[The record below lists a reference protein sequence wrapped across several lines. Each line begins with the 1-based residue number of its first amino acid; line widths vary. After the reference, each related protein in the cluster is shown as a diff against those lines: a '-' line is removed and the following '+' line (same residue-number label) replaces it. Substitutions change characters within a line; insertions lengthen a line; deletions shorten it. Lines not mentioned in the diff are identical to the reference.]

1 MGVNTA
7 QLESILTA
15 KLLMDDRKPPPLNQT
30 RRSKKAKKEV
40 KLATLSTMFISALMG
55 GLFLFCFS
63 LNTTVTAQLTFYF
76 GYFIFMLASTLISDF
91 TSVLIDVRDNYII
104 LPKPVSD
111 RTVLMARL
119 LHIFIHLCKIVVPM
133 LLPGL
138 IFMGIQYGIAGWL
151 LLLVSGMLAVMF
163 SIFLI
168 NAVYILILRITTPE
182 KFKTIISYIQIAF
195 AVVVYAS
202 FQLLPRMMGTA
213 EQFDFHFSNS
223 NWLILVPPYWF
234 ASAWSV
240 LYNLEGSMLEYTSAG
255 CALLLPFLSICIVIK
270 YLAPSFNQK
279 LSLISNTGN
288 DTAPAP
294 SSTPATTRK
303 KTGFATVI
311 ANLLTKPGAER
322 MGFLFTWYMMARSRD
337 FKMKV
342 YPAIGYLLVYIFIVF
357 FSGKQLSLSDIQ
369 NQNTAGKVITI
380 IALYFCSFLLLLA
393 VAQFSYSEKYKAA
406 WFYFITP
413 VAVPGTIISG
423 AIKAAVTRFYFPFIV
438 VMAIPGIAL
447 MGVSFIPNLLLAA
460 VNQLF
465 ICYFSVY
472 ISYRQLPFSTPQSLE
487 VKAGNFIRS
496 IFRMIIPLLIGVL
509 HFFIFTIM
517 PLVIIAL
524 LIASA
529 ALWLMAGSVHKL
541 SWSSVKTAYTED

>member
-30 RRSKKAKKEV
+30 RRTKKAKKEV
-40 KLATLSTMFISALMG
+40 KLATLSTIFISALMG

-111 RTVLMARL
+111 RTVLMAKL
-119 LHIFIHLCKIVVPM
+119 LHIFIHLCKIVIPM
-133 LLPGL
+133 LLPGV
-138 IFMGIQYGIAGWL
+138 IFMGIRYGIAGWI
-151 LLLVSGMLAVMF
+151 LLLVSGLLAVMF

-168 NAVYILILRITTPE
+168 NAVYIFILRITTPE

-202 FQLLPRMMGTA
+202 FQLLPRMMGTVD
-213 EQFDFHFSNS
+213 QFDFHFSNS
-223 NWLILVPPYWF
+223 NWLILLPPYWF

-240 LYNLEGSMLEYTSAG
+240 LYNLQGSALEYTAAAG
-255 CALLLPFLSICIVIK
+255 ALLLPFISLCIVIK

-288 DTAPAP
+288 DTTPEIP
-294 SSTPATTRK
+294 STKTATHK

-337 FKMKV
+337 FKMKI
-342 YPAIGYLLVYIFIVF
+342 YPAIGYLFVYVFIIF

-369 NQNTAGKVITI
+369 NQNAPGKVVAI
-380 IALYFCSFLLLLA
+380 IVLYFCSFLLSLA
-393 VAQFSYSEKYKAA
+393 VTQFSYSEKYKAA

-413 VAVPGTIISG
+413 VVAPGNIISG
-423 AIKAAVTRFYFPFIV
+423 AVKAAITKFYLPFIV
-438 VMAIPGIAL
+438 LMAIPGIAF

-465 ICYFSVY
+465 ICYFGVY
-472 ISYRQLPFSTPQSLE
+472 ISYRQLPFSRPQSLE
-487 VKAGNFIRS
+487 VKAGNFVRS
-496 IFRMIIPLLIGVL
+496 IFRMLIPLLIGVL
-509 HFFIFTIM
+509 HYFMFTIM
-517 PLVIIAL
+517 PLLILAL
-524 LIASA
+524 LLASA

-541 SWSSVKTAYTED
+541 SWSAVKTTYTED